1 MMRFQIQRM
10 FQQFMTNCDQSISS
24 FSKKMLSKD
33 ELDNIE
39 KKFLVELENKFRG
52 DSWDP
57 E

>member
-24 FSKKMLSKD
+24 FSTKMLSKD